1 MIGIL
6 CNHDPNSGTREM
18 AKLNIPYFNDE
29 KITFLKHTINVIQKN
44 NINVV
49 ICVIKGKING
59 YPLGIE
65 DYEIEDEKLKYRVDL
80 PYMYK
85 KIAGKDIEPE
95 KLEEL
100 KNKLKRYRSIN
111 SQKMHYIELTDE
123 EYKNFLNF
131 FADKK
136 NNNSFSLENANKKF
150 SELENVKVEFE
161 NKDKEFENEIKEFEN
176 KNKELVNKN
185 KVFENEIKDFENE
198 NKQKDLKILELMKK
212 LNEYEIKEKQNQ
224 QNQQNQ
230 EKNNQKE

>member
-1 MIGIL
+1 MWLYI
-6 CNHDPNSGTREM
+6 D
-18 AKLNIPYFNDE
+18 
-29 KITFLKHTINVIQKN
+29 
-44 NINVV
+44 
-49 ICVIKGKING
+49 
-59 YPLGIE
+59 
-65 DYEIEDEKLKYRVDL
+65 
-80 PYMYK
+80 
-85 KIAGKDIEPE
+85 PE

-123 EYKNFLNF
+123 EYKNFLNIF
-131 FADKK
+131 PDKK
-136 NNNSFSLENANKKF
+136 NNNFFSLENANKKI

>member
-18 AKLNIPYFNDE
+18 ANLNIPYFNDE

-161 NKDKEFENEIKEFEN
+161 NKDKEFENEIK
-176 KNKELVNKN
+176 
-185 KVFENEIKDFENE
+185 DFENE

-230 EKNNQKE
+230 QKNNQKE

>member
-1 MIGIL
+1 MIA
-6 CNHDPNSGTREM
+6 REK

-29 KITFLKHTINVIQKN
+29 KITFLKHAIDVIKKN

-49 ICVIKGKING
+49 ICVIKEKING

-65 DYEIEDEKLKYRVDL
+65 DYKIEDEKLKYRVDL
-80 PYMYK
+80 AYMYK
-85 KIAGKDIEPE
+85 KIAGKDIDPE

-123 EYKNFLNF
+123 EYKNFLNIF
-131 FADKK
+131 PDKK
-136 NNNSFSLENANKKF
+136 NNNSFSLENANKKI

-212 LNEYEIKEKQNQ
+212 LNEYENKEKQNQ

-230 EKNNQKE
+230 QKNNQKE

>member
-1 MIGIL
+1 M
-6 CNHDPNSGTREM
+6 
-18 AKLNIPYFNDE
+18 
-29 KITFLKHTINVIQKN
+29 
-44 NINVV
+44 V

-80 PYMYK
+80 PYIYK

-131 FADKK
+131 FPDKK
-136 NNNSFSLENANKKF
+136 NNNSFSLENANKKI

-161 NKDKEFENEIKEFEN
+161 NKDKEFENEIKEFE
-176 KNKELVNKN
+176 NKN